1 MDKEIQIENEH
12 ILHGIRQGDEVIIKK
27 IFTSCLPSVKS
38 LIARQGG
45 LVADAEDVFM
55 DAMEAIYTQLQS
67 TGLKL
72 ERASFK
78 TYLTQVCLFQ
88 WSKKKRKKKWETPV
102 TNDELKVQK
111 DTLDLSESLA
121 EVDRIKLFRM
131 KLDLLG
137 MECQNILQWCM
148 EEGRSMKEIA
158 GILNIS
164 EVFARKKKFE
174 CKQRLFKMV
183 QEDPLYHELKYP
195 E

>member
-1 MDKEIQIENEH
+1 MDKEAQAENEH
-12 ILHGIRQGDEVIIKK
+12 ILDGIRLGDDAVIKK
-27 IFTSCLPSVKS
+27 VFTNCLPSVKS
-38 LIARQGG
+38 LIVRQGG
-45 LVADAEDVFM
+45 LEEDAEDVFM
-55 DAMEAIYTQLQS
+55 DALEAIYTQLHAK
-67 TGLKL
+67 GLNL
-72 ERASFK
+72 ERAAFK

-88 WSKKKRKKKWETPV
+88 WAKKKRKKKWESPV
-102 TNDELKVQK
+102 TNDELVVQK
-111 DTLDLSESLA
+111 ETLDLSESLA

-131 KLDLLG
+131 KIDLLCL
-137 MECQNILQWCM
+137 ECRNILKWFV

-158 GILNIS
+158 GTLNIS